1 MLKRFLN
8 AHDKLVSEAIDG
20 LLTSSQGAHLARLE
34 AGGGIQVVLRKHV
47 PSDRVAVISGGGS
60 GHEPAHA
67 GFVGRGML
75 TAAVCGAIFA
85 SPGIDAILS
94 AIIAVTGPAGCL
106 LIVKNYTGDRLN
118 FGIAAE
124 QARALGYK
132 ISLIIVG
139 DDIALGENAR
149 ARGIA
154 GTILIHKIAGY
165 HAERGAALDEVTRQA
180 EAASRYVRSLG
191 LALTDCNVYDGNHQD
206 RLAPHEA
213 ELGLGVHG
221 EPGAEKIPLA
231 PLDQL
236 MHHVVGRLETAMAP
250 GDHIVMI
257 NMLGAVPPLEACAV
271 AASFAKTALAKRTKW
286 VIGPA
291 PIMTSLDMVG
301 FSLSFLPAEEGFVE
315 ALRAPV
321 EPSFWPGMTPFVPVA
336 TVPAPELTETFT
348 SPASHRAA
356 LETRLRAGLKAL
368 IDARQTLNALDVKL
382 GDGDAGSTFA
392 DAAQIISEAF
402 PQLPFASPNAL
413 CATLGRLL
421 ARHSGGSSGALLSI
435 MLTTA
440 GQAQDW
446 VQGLKRG
453 LEAMTRYGG
462 AQKGDRTM
470 LDALWPAI
478 TCLDQGGSLI
488 EVAEAARRGADATVR
503 MKAGAGRAA
512 YVPSTHL
519 DNVVDP
525 GAEAVARFLAAMAAE
540 G

>member
-8 AHDKLVSEAIDG
+8 APDKLVSEAIDG
-20 LLTSSQGAHLARLE
+20 LLRSSQGAHLARLD
-34 AGGGIQVVLRKHV
+34 AGAGINVVLQKHV
-47 PSDRVAVISGGGS
+47 PPDRVAVISGGGS

-75 TAAVCGAIFA
+75 TAAVCGAVFA

-132 ISLIIVG
+132 VALIIVG
-139 DDIALGENAR
+139 DDIALGQNAR

-165 HAERGAALDEVTRQA
+165 HAERGASLEEVTHHA
-180 EAASRYVRSLG
+180 EDASRKVRSLG
-191 LALTDCNVYDGNHQD
+191 LALTDCNVYDGHHQD
-206 RLAPHEA
+206 RLGPHEA

-221 EPGAEKIPLA
+221 EAGAEKIPLA
-231 PLDQL
+231 SLDQL
-236 MHHVVGRLETAMAP
+236 MHRVVGRLETAITP
-250 GDHIVMI
+250 GNQIVMI
-257 NMLGAVPPLEACAV
+257 NMLGAVPPLEACAI
-271 AASFAKTALAKRTKW
+271 AASFAKTALAERTKW

-301 FSLSFLPAEEGFVE
+301 FSLSLLPAEEAFVE

-321 EPSFWPGMTPFVPVA
+321 ESSFWPGIASFPPVA

-348 SPASHRAA
+348 SPASQNAA
-356 LETRLRAGLKAL
+356 LETRLQAGLDAL
-368 IDARQTLNALDVKL
+368 ISARQDLNALDGKL

-402 PQLPFASPNAL
+402 PQLPFARPDAL
-413 CATLGRLL
+413 CAALGRLL

-435 MLTTA
+435 MLTAA
-440 GQAQDW
+440 GREPDW
-446 VQGLKRG
+446 VPGLKRG
-453 LEAMTRYGG
+453 IDAMTRYGG

-478 TCLDQGGSLI
+478 TCLEQGGSLT
-488 EVAEAARRGADATVR
+488 EMSQAARKGADATIK

-512 YVPSTHL
+512 YVPAEHL
-519 DNVVDP
+519 EDVIDP
-525 GAEAVARFLAAMAAE
+525 GAEAVARFLAAVAAKD
-540 G
+540 